1 MALLPQLRL
10 SVAAEGGQ
18 TPSEIVASG
27 TCGENLNWTLSKT
40 GVLTIT
46 GTGPMTDYTESDP
59 APWPRN
65 FYLINTVVIDHGVT
79 HIGDWAFHYC
89 EQLTNVTI
97 PDSVTTIGDYAF
109 YRCFALPSI
118 VIPKSI
124 TGLGANVFS
133 SCSKLDSIIFLGSVP
148 FMDNTLFPHI
158 TANAYYPC
166 SNPTWTDSAQ
176 QNYGGAITWQT
187 GHTKTTLSR
196 QEPTCT
202 QTGLTEGVQC
212 SVCNE
217 VLIPQKTIPVIDHAY
232 LLTQVSATC
241 TDYGY
246 ELYQCQD
253 CGFKSYYNVTS
264 PYGHR
269 YENGSCIDCGAAEF
283 GDLIGDLDGD
293 GSRTIAD
300 VAQLYAYV
308 QGSLSL
314 DATALTYADVNGDGN
329 VNIADTSRLYAHVQ
343 GTTPLN

>member
-1 MALLPQLRL
+1 VTTLGSAVFRRCYGLTKVSLPESLTTIGKI
-10 SVAAEGGQ
+10 AFFD
-18 TPSEIVASG
+18 
-27 TCGENLNWTLSKT
+27 CT
-40 GVLTIT
+40 GL
-46 GTGPMTDYTESDP
+46 PE
-59 APWPRN
+59 
-65 FYLINTVVIDHGVT
+65 
-79 HIGDWAFHYC
+79 
-89 EQLTNVTI
+89 VTI
-97 PDSVTTIGDYAF
+97 PKNVTSIGEHGLANCTSLTAITFTGPAPTMGTDCLRNVTATAF
-109 YRCFALPSI
+109 Y
-118 VIPKSI
+118 
-124 TGLGANVFS
+124 
-133 SCSKLDSIIFLGSVP
+133 
-148 FMDNTLFPHI
+148 
-158 TANAYYPC
+158 PC
-166 SNPTWTDSAQ
+166 NHETWTDTAKQ
-176 QNYGGAITWQT
+176 GYGGAITWQT

-217 VLIPQKTIPVIDHAY
+217 VLIPQKTVPVIDHVY
-232 LLTQVSATC
+232 LVTQVSATC

-253 CGFKSYYNVTS
+253 CGFKSYYNITS

-329 VNIADTSRLYAHVQ
+329 VNIADTARLYAHVQ